1 MITLQDLL
9 TVLDVPI
16 VEVRVDMTPRLTS
29 RVQLQPNNMAQ
40 LGDIVD
46 IFGWYEV
53 KSIESE
59 VGKPVTV
66 TVARLRK
73 EALP

>member
-9 TVLDVPI
+9 TVLDVPT
-16 VEVRVDMTPRLTS
+16 VEVRVDMTSRLTS
-29 RVQLQPNNMAQ
+29 RVRFQPNNMAQ
-40 LGDIVD
+40 LDDIVD
-46 IFGWYEV
+46 IFGRYEV
-53 KSIESE
+53 KSIECE
-59 VGKPVTV
+59 AGKPITV